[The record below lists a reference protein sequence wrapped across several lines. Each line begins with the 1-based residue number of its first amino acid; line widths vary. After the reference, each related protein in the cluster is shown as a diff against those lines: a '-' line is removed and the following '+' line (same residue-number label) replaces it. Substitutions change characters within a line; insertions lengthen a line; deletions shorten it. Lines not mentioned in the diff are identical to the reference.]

1 MPHAL
6 YIVVIKTSARDA
18 PGCWIT
24 EGAPGAAMQVAL
36 KATHLLGIHRTG
48 LAIRQSSLA
57 PRRAW
62 PRILPDRPLM
72 YSSLS
77 QCRGPAFT
85 IASVAPS
92 ARSASRARRHGRELQ
107 CLYRRSGQGRCQSV
121 VTAV

>member
-48 LAIRQSSLA
+48 LAIRHSSLA

-62 PRILPDRPLM
+62 PRRLLPHRPLM

-77 QCRGPAFT
+77 QCRGQPSPSPRLLPRHDLPAVLVGMGESCNAF
-85 IASVAPS
+85 IAD
-92 ARSASRARRHGRELQ
+92 L
-107 CLYRRSGQGRCQSV
+107 
-121 VTAV
+121 